1 MNGVPTRKEGVYFLP
16 ESPFPF
22 NIMMGVGKQEA
33 EHMGVR
39 AKGEMLPKGE
49 RYDRP
54 WANKPNLMRS

>member
-1 MNGVPTRKEGVYFLP
+1 
-16 ESPFPF
+16 
-22 NIMMGVGKQEA
+22 MMGVGKQEA

>member
-1 MNGVPTRKEGVYFLP
+1 MLP

-22 NIMMGVGKQEA
+22 NIIMGAGKQEA

-54 WANKPNLMRS
+54 GANTPNLVRSEWTAVQKSLGGP